1 MEACSKA
8 LAFLS
13 SDEAH
18 ELFSKSL
25 GFIQVASKSTS
36 ARRERGLKVLDQ
48 AAKKFQ
54 DPRLSVLAVRAK
66 LDAFT
71 EVKKSIQDMIDA
83 LIKEKSDEIK
93 HKDFCIEE
101 LNANE
106 RDTEMKER
114 DKADLEAKI
123 DDLTMT
129 VDTLSK
135 EIEALKAEIAD
146 LSTQMKRAGEDREKQ
161 NKEFQVVVA
170 DQRATQKLLEAA
182 LGILK
187 GFYEKAALMQKSTA
201 TRMASAQEPP
211 AGFKS
216 YEKNKSSGG
225 VMGMMQGIIDE
236 AKGLEAEAIRGE
248 EDSQKAYEEFVMDT
262 NNSLDSA
269 TKA

>member
-1 MEACSKA
+1 
-8 LAFLS
+8 
-13 SDEAH
+13 
-18 ELFSKSL
+18 
-25 GFIQVASKSTS
+25 
-36 ARRERGLKVLDQ
+36 
-48 AAKKFQ
+48 
-54 DPRLSVLAVRAK
+54 
-66 LDAFT
+66 
-71 EVKKSIQDMIDA
+71 MIDA
-83 LIKEKSDEIK
+83 LIKEKQDEIK
-93 HKDFCIEE
+93 HKDFCVEE

-106 RDTEMKER
+106 RDTEMKDR

-182 LGILK
+182 FGILK

-201 TRMASAQEPP
+201 TKLASAQEPP

-248 EDSQKAYEEFVMDT
+248 EDSQKAYEEFVMDSNDT
-262 NNSLDSA
+262 LEA
-269 TKA
+269 LTKEIVSKTDMKAKAEAEKVESETEHESTMDELE